1 MPSFVSVSERSRGA
15 VVVGLGVTARV
26 GERIGVGVELGV
38 GVVVIS
44 LQGLKQLYYWEQKRY
59 GFQLLILT

>member
-15 VVVGLGVTARV
+15 VVVGLGVTVTARV

-44 LQGLKQLYYWEQKRY
+44 LQGLKQLYYWEQRVRDSNS
-59 GFQLLILT
+59 